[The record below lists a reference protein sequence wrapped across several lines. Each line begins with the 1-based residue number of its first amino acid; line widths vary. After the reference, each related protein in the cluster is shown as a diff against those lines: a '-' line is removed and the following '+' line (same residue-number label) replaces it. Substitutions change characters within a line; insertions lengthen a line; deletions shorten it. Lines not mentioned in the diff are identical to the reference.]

1 MLFRFILNS
10 IMFAANILLFRIN
23 PNKEMYNKSKNCLQN
38 NKEIYFCSRCKVY
51 HLLVVV
57 LAYQVLITQKQI
69 NKIKKHLSIFYSK
82 YWEEKFH
89 YSSRI
94 KKTPNLICKE
104 HLILIFNKN
113 EFQIFKSLLN
123 INYNR
128 SIILTVD
135 FTEYYL
141 IFCSD

>member
-1 MLFRFILNS
+1 
-10 IMFAANILLFRIN
+10 
-23 PNKEMYNKSKNCLQN
+23 MYNKSKNYLKN
-38 NKEIYFCSRCKVY
+38 REEIYFCSKCKVY

-57 LAYQVLITQKQI
+57 LTDQVLITQKQI
-69 NKIKKHLSIFYSK
+69 NKIKKNLSIFYSK
-82 YWEEKFH
+82 YWEEQF
-89 YSSRI
+89 YCSSRI
-94 KKTPNLICKE
+94 MKTPNLICKE
-104 HLILIFNKN
+104 NLILIFNKN

-123 INYNR
+123 NNYNR

>member
-1 MLFRFILNS
+1 
-10 IMFAANILLFRIN
+10 
-23 PNKEMYNKSKNCLQN
+23 MYNKSKNYL
-38 NKEIYFCSRCKVY
+38 KKREEIYFCSKCKVY

-57 LAYQVLITQKQI
+57 LAEHMLITQKQI
-69 NKIKKHLSIFYSK
+69 NKIKKHLSIIYSK
-82 YWEEKFH
+82 YWEEQF
-89 YSSRI
+89 YCSSRI
-94 KKTPNLICKE
+94 MKTPNLICKE
-104 HLILIFNKN
+104 NLILIFNKN

-123 INYNR
+123 NNYNR

>member
-1 MLFRFILNS
+1 
-10 IMFAANILLFRIN
+10 MFAVNILLFRIN
-23 PNKEMYNKSKNCLQN
+23 PNKEMYNKSKNYLKN
-38 NKEIYFCSRCKVY
+38 REEIYFCSKCKVY

-57 LAYQVLITQKQI
+57 LTDQVLITQKQI
-69 NKIKKHLSIFYSK
+69 NKIKKNLSIFYSK
-82 YWEEKFH
+82 YWEEQF
-89 YSSRI
+89 YCSSRI
-94 KKTPNLICKE
+94 MKTPNLICKE
-104 HLILIFNKN
+104 NLILIFNKN

-123 INYNR
+123 NNYNR